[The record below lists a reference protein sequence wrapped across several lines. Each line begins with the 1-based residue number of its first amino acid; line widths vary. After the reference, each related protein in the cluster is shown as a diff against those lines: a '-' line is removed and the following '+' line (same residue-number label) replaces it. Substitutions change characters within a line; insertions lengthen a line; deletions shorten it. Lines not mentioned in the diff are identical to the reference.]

1 MDISLPPGRL
11 GSKTPK
17 ALKPTPYLRGLA
29 PPPAPSHPV
38 TRIFKSVTKDSPL
51 SDSSPSEAPEIFFGN
66 GSCPGL
72 GPCLTLA
79 QPLPSVPQA
88 EANTFILGVLPSRWG
103 STRFPGKPL
112 HLIAG
117 KPLIQHVWE
126 RCQQCSLLD
135 DIIVAVDD
143 ERIKVAVEAFG
154 GKVAMTSP
162 NHLTGTDR
170 IAEAVKAVPQATH
183 IVNIQG
189 DEPLIDPALIDELA
203 ATMAADPTL
212 DMATAANPLNPSD
225 PAVNDPNV
233 VKVVTALDGRA
244 LYFSRSPLPFFRNP
258 VVGLPVYRHKG
269 IYAYRREFLERFV
282 GWQPSP
288 LELAE
293 SLEQL
298 RALEN
303 GASIKVLSTTDTSP
317 GVDTPEQAR
326 EIERLLAAES

>member
-1 MDISLPPGRL
+1 VPIVRQSP
-11 GSKTPK
+11 
-17 ALKPTPYLRGLA
+17 ALTY
-29 PPPAPSHPV
+29 
-38 TRIFKSVTKDSPL
+38 
-51 SDSSPSEAPEIFFGN
+51 
-66 GSCPGL
+66 
-72 GPCLTLA
+72 
-79 QPLPSVPQA
+79 
-88 EANTFILGVLPSRWG
+88 ILGVLPARWG

-126 RCQQCSLLD
+126 RCQQCTQLD
-135 DIIVAVDD
+135 EIIVATDD
-143 ERIKVAVEAFG
+143 ERIRDAVIAFG

-162 NHLTGTDR
+162 DHPTGTDR
-170 IAEAVKAVPQATH
+170 IAEAAQMVPQATH

-203 ATMAADPTL
+203 STMAADPSL
-212 DMATAANPLNPSD
+212 DMATAANPLDPSD
-225 PAVNDPNV
+225 PAVHDPNV

-258 VVGLPVYRHKG
+258 VAGLPVLRHKG
-269 IYAYRREFLERFV
+269 IYAFQRSFLDRYV
-282 GWQPSP
+282 TWPPSP
-288 LELAE
+288 LEKAE

-303 GASIKVLSTTDTSP
+303 GASIKVLITSDTSP

-326 EIERLLAAES
+326 EVEILLRSHFSQSLTHSNTITP